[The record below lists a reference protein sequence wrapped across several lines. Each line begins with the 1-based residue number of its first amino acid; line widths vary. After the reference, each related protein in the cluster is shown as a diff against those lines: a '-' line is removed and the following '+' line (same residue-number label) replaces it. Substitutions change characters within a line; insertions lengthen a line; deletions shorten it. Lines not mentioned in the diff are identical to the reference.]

1 MTARSFAVARSQYRW
16 ALLAILAIVG
26 LVLGYVGLDEY
37 YSDRGVDASFA
48 DLVYADL
55 KLLGMGGSPDLSNLP
70 WELDVARF
78 LLPFVFVY
86 GAFLGVL
93 ALFRE
98 RVAQARLPF
107 IREHSVIIG
116 LGEKGAAFTRALR
129 AAGHRVVA
137 VEIDAT
143 NPNITSAR
151 ALGGI
156 VVVGDARDPA
166 VLATV
171 GIRRSRHL
179 ILVGP
184 DAVNADVVLEAR
196 AALEGS
202 QRHVACLMHSSD
214 VDLCV
219 LLRLRE
225 LRRAAEQRLHVD
237 FFNVHDRAAR
247 ILLDATDGLHTT
259 AAVIATQPTLRRLVT
274 LAAHEAGSG
283 APRPRVTV
291 VAEDAT
297 EIVSQLKQLR
307 RVVAQVDLAAR
318 DGSVDGWLLRAQDV
332 LGPGDGTD
340 RGITLVCVEDDGA
353 AVEATL
359 SLLDSAA
366 RSGTPMVV
374 CLDGEHGV
382 GTLLREQATLPDVTV
397 ISVVD
402 GACTRDLVEQGV
414 VELIARGIHSD
425 YVEARLAEGTPA
437 DDPAMVAWDELAP
450 NLQEANR
457 ENARHLATKLTAVS
471 CDLVPLEEAHGEPF
485 EFDPDEVELLSRLEH
500 DRWWRDREAAGYTLG
515 PERDA
520 QLRTSPYLVPW
531 EELPE
536 DVRELDRVT
545 VRALPRQVAR
555 AGFGIVRLSD
565 ARATQ

>member
-1 MTARSFAVARSQYRW
+1 MVARGVTARPFAVARSQYRW
-16 ALLAILAIVG
+16 ALLVVLAIVG

-37 YSDRGVDASFA
+37 YTARGVNASFA

-70 WELDVARF
+70 WQLDVARF

-116 LGEKGAAFTRALR
+116 LGEKGAAFARALR
-129 AAGHRVVA
+129 SAGERVVA

-151 ALGGI
+151 ALGAI
-156 VVVGDARDPA
+156 VVVGDARDSA

-171 GIRRSRHL
+171 GIRRARHL

-184 DAVNADVVLEAR
+184 DTLNADVVLEAR

-202 QRHVACLMHSSD
+202 QRHVGCLMHASD

-225 LRRAAEQRLHVD
+225 LRHASAQRLHVD

-247 ILLDATDGLHTT
+247 ILLDATDGLSSS
-259 AAVIATQPTLRRLVT
+259 AAIIATQPTLRRLVM
-274 LAAHEAGSG
+274 LAAHESSSATG
-283 APRPRVTV
+283 ASRVTV
-291 VAEDAT
+291 VAADAT
-297 EIVSQLKQLR
+297 RIVSQLRQLR
-307 RVVAQVDLAAR
+307 RVAGQIDLEAH

-332 LGPGDGTD
+332 LGPRNAADG
-340 RGITLVCVEDDGA
+340 GITLVCVEGDNA
-353 AVEATL
+353 AVEAAL
-359 SLLDSAA
+359 SLLDGAT

-382 GTLLREQATLPDVTV
+382 GTLLREQETKPDITV

-425 YVEARLAEGTPA
+425 YVEARSAEGTPL
-437 DDPAMVAWDELAP
+437 DDPAMAAWDELAP
-450 NLQEANR
+450 NLQDANPR
-457 ENARHLATKLTAVS
+457 T
-471 CDLVPLEEAHGEPF
+471 PG
-485 EFDPDEVELLSRLEH
+485 
-500 DRWWRDREAAGYTLG
+500 
-515 PERDA
+515 
-520 QLRTSPYLVPW
+520 TSP
-531 EELPE
+531 
-536 DVRELDRVT
+536 
-545 VRALPRQVAR
+545 ASSPR
-555 AGFGIVRLSD
+555 S
-565 ARATQ
+565 RATSCRSRRHTASRSSSSPTRSSSSPASSTTGGGTTARPPGTRSGPSATRSCGPRRSSSRGRSSPRTCRSSTV